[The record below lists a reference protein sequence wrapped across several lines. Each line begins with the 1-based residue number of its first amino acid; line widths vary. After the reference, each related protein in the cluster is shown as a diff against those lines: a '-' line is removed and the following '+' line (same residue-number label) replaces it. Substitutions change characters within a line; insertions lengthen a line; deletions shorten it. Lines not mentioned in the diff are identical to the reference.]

1 MYGRPEGLYAMLALT
16 DVGARVE
23 YLDQRGELAI
33 ANADDVRSEESP
45 VYRYRPA

>member
-1 MYGRPEGLYAMLALT
+1 MLALT

-23 YLDQRGELAI
+23 YLDQRGHLAI
-33 ANADDVRSEESP
+33 ANLDDVEGDAVP